1 MSHYFALQQGSF
13 ISQPWLQTVMLV
25 LTSNYTEDP
34 LKAMDKSQLI
44 DIAISKQNQIEESWK
59 KLAK

>member
-1 MSHYFALQQGSF
+1 
-13 ISQPWLQTVMLV
+13 MLV